1 VIILSNRKGII
12 LAGGAGTRL
21 HPSTL
26 VISKQII
33 PLYDKPMIYYPLSIL
48 MLAGIRD
55 ILVIST
61 PRDLPLF
68 QSLFVPLRRIGLN
81 FSFAVQPKPEG
92 IAQAFLIAEEFLD
105 SDKSCLVLGD
115 NIFYGDGLS
124 KKLHIAN
131 KQDVGACIFGY
142 DVTDPQ
148 RYGVVKLDQ
157 NNKPISIV
165 EKAPNP
171 PSRMAVTG
179 LYFYDETVVEI
190 VKTLKPSARGELEIT
205 AVNEAYL
212 NRGNLT
218 VQTLGRGYAWFDT
231 GTHDS
236 LLDATNYIATIERRQ
251 GHKIGCVEE
260 VAWRRGWI
268 DDATLRELA
277 KPLAKS
283 EYGAYLLDLL
293 ERGQE

>member
-1 VIILSNRKGII
+1 VKIVKNRKGII

-21 HPSTL
+21 HPATL

-48 MLAGIRD
+48 MLTGIRD

-68 QSLFVPLRRIGLN
+68 QALFEPLRQIGLT
-81 FSFAVQPKPEG
+81 FSFAVQPEPDG

-105 SDKSCLVLGD
+105 GDPSCLVLGD

-124 KKLHIAN
+124 IKLRAAN
-131 KQDVGACIFGY
+131 AQESGACIFGY
-142 DVTDPQ
+142 NVNDPE
-148 RYGVVKLDQ
+148 RYGVVTLDKD
-157 NNKPISIV
+157 NKPISII
-165 EKAPNP
+165 EKAANP
-171 PSRMAVTG
+171 TSRMAVTG
-179 LYFYDETVVEI
+179 LYFYDNTVVDI

-205 AVNEAYL
+205 AVNEAYRE
-212 NRGNLT
+212 RGDLT

-251 GHKIGCVEE
+251 GYKIGCVEE
-260 VAWRRGWI
+260 IAWRWGWI
-268 DDATLRELA
+268 DDAALRDLA
-277 KPLAKS
+277 EPLAKS
-283 EYGAYLLDLL
+283 GYGNYLLELL